1 MKLEVELSVIETEL
15 LTAAALMLSLLWVT
29 GRGRHW
35 GVEVLIT
42 SSAALIPGIWP
53 DDGVTSD
60 GVTSGDSLM
69 LTFTDDGVN
78 TDDGSCI
85 GDGLA

>member
-42 SSAALIPGIWP
+42 SSAVIPGIRP
-53 DDGVTSD
+53 NDGVTSG

-69 LTFTDDGVN
+69 LTFTEDSVS